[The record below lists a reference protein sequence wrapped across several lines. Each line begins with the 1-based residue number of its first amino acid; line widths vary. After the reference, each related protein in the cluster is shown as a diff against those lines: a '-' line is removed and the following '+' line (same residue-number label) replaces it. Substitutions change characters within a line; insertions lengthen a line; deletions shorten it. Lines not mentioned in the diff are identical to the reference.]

1 MKEEDFKIY
10 SGGYFT
16 DTLMMIAVGTSVM
29 ISGALLVMMRGSGAL
44 H

>member
-29 ISGALLVMMRGSGAL
+29 ISGAL
-44 H
+44 